1 MARLSPRV
9 HGATLVYQQ
18 QGQDQALQVGTPDW
32 FAWLATASTFA
43 FRDDVRHLT
52 ARKERAGNQRG
63 GWYWKAYRTQHG
75 RLASIYLGKSEALT
89 LALSARGGHDAGPRA
104 LRCCRRGRRR
114 VATVAPSPTRVLEDP
129 LLATKL
135 HMPRPPAHLVPRAH
149 LTVRLQQALEARSRS
164 SLPRRASARPRC
176 SHPRFVRRPCPPPGY
191 RWIVAMMIPAAFG
204 PIRSR
209 RWTVCM
215 GRWAW
220 AVPGLR
226 CCSPRS
232 LPLLTHPDRR
242 YQLPGGAVRG
252 GSAGLR

>member
-43 FRDDVRHLT
+43 FRDECGTFT

-89 LALSARGGHDAGPRA
+89 LACLHAAATTLGRTSGVAGEAGG
-104 LRCCRRGRRR
+104 R
-114 VATVAPSPTRVLEDP
+114 VATAAPSPTRVWEDP

-135 HMPRPPAHLVPRAH
+135 HMPRLPSHLVPRAH
-149 LTVRLQQALEARSRS
+149 LTVRLQQALQ
-164 SLPRRASARPRC
+164 RPLTL
-176 SHPRFVRRPCPPPGY
+176 
-191 RWIVAMMIPAAFG
+191 IAAPAGFG
-204 PIRSR
+204 
-209 RWTVCM
+209 
-215 GRWAW
+215 
-220 AVPGLR
+220 
-226 CCSPRS
+226 
-232 LPLLTHPDRR
+232 DRKS
-242 YQLPGGAVRG
+242 VV
-252 GSAGLR
+252 